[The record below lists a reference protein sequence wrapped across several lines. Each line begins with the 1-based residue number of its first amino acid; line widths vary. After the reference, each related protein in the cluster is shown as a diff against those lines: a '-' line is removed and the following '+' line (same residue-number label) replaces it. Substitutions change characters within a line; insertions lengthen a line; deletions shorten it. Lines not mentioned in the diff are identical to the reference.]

1 MSNKLTKED
10 IKELNS
16 RASKFFEKIA
26 ELVFAGVILS
36 GILKEDIGLLWLIL
50 GGAISVSILLLV
62 SYKTFMNSK
71 IK

>member
-16 RASKFFEKIA
+16 RASRFFEKIA

-50 GGAISVSILLLV
+50 GGAISVSILLLA
-62 SYKTFMNSK
+62 SYKTFRNSK

>member
-50 GGAISVSILLLV
+50 GGAISVSILLLA

>member
-50 GGAISVSILLLV
+50 GGAISVSILLLA
-62 SYKTFMNSK
+62 SYKTFRNSK